1 MFTSINNSTRTEMP
15 QISHIHQESS
25 DTKETFS
32 KKFTEVTNQS
42 SGITQPLINASGN
55 SQSTKNK
62 SYFENISESLNTVST
77 CFQYATNLFSSKSDP
92 EQYPAPT
99 LSNIATNFF
108 NGSIGLTNAA
118 HKVTKGDLLGVD
130 FAVVTEDFTRIKKA
144 TSDFIKVK
152 RNFFESYNYCKEHN
166 RFIPYFKEAK
176 ITSDKEADNFVL
188 LYTEDVPI
196 TD

>member
-1 MFTSINNSTRTEMP
+1 MP
-15 QISHIHQESS
+15 QISDIHQESS
-25 DTKETFS
+25 DTKKTLS

-42 SGITQPLINASGN
+42 SGITQPFINASGN

-108 NGSIGLTNAA
+108 NGSIGLIKTA
-118 HKVTKGDLLGVD
+118 HKVSTGDLNVD
-130 FAVVTEDFTRIKKA
+130 VPAAKENFKKVTKVF
-144 TSDFIKVK
+144 SDCMKV
-152 RNFFESYNYCKEHN
+152 RHNFSEASNYRKEHA
-166 RFIPYFKEAK
+166 RLVPYFKESK